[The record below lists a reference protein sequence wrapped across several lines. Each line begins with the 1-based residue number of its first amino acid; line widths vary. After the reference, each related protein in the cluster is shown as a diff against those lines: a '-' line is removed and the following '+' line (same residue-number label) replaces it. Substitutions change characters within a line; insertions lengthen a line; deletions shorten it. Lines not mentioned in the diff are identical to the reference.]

1 MSALNTDPEIK
12 WSLFEE
18 HFINSKFTSDDENL
32 NRGNLRMYS
41 EVPSDCLNNY
51 YSLSKK

>member
-18 HFINSKFTSDDENL
+18 HFINRKFTFDDENL
-32 NRGNLRMYS
+32 NRGKLRMYS
-41 EVPSDCLNNY
+41 EVPSDCLIIIHFLRN
-51 YSLSKK
+51 K